1 MLSWAIDVF
10 FYTGTACFVAV
21 GIMAVRHLYGRDGN
35 SLMYGPGILLAGAGM
50 LAATLILRAITW
62 GMVPLT
68 TAVDAISLFALLTA
82 AVMVYILRKESA
94 PALLCF
100 YAPPLAAACLVNA
113 AVAHEALHTAPRE
126 LRGLPLALH
135 VGLVFLAYA
144 LFFLASLTRGAYL
157 FQANRLKRRKITGL
171 FQRLPSLEQL
181 DRTLWRLVVYGYP
194 IFVATL
200 ALGFVWAWLDN
211 QLLEAKWWLSPKVVL
226 SCVMVVFYGVLF
238 HLRRQ
243 GGLRGPKLSYLMLV
257 GFIVLLLAYFAL
269 DFMHLRD
276 YNFWEAGA

>member
-1 MLSWAIDVF
+1 MLSWAIDVL
-10 FYTGTACFVAV
+10 FYTGTACFVAT
-21 GIMAVRHLYGRDGN
+21 GMMALRHLYSRDANG
-35 SLMYGPGILLAGAGM
+35 LVCGPRILLSGAAM
-50 LAATLILRAITW
+50 LAAALILRGIAW
-62 GMVPLT
+62 RMVPLT
-68 TAVDAISLFALLTA
+68 TAVDAISLFAVLTA
-82 AVMVYILRKESA
+82 VIMVYILRKENA

-100 YAPPLAAACLVNA
+100 YAPPLAAACLANA
-113 AVAHEALHTAPRE
+113 AMAHDALHSAPRE
-126 LRGLPLALH
+126 LRGLPLTLH

-144 LFFLASLTRGAYL
+144 LFFLASMTSAAYL
-157 FQANRLKRRKITGL
+157 FQANRLKRCQTTGL

-194 IFVATL
+194 MFVATL

-211 QLLEAKWWLSPKVVL
+211 QLLEAKWWLSPKVIL
-226 SCVMVVFYGVLF
+226 SCVMAVFYGILF